1 MNNIAKI
8 KLFSKI
14 AKPNWWIWSLQLATY
29 LAIFVLGIFAAIP
42 SANAITS
49 ISVGDINNTILWLV
63 LAFVVVF
70 SQQAL
75 TWIADRLYYTNMNI
89 IWRNIHG
96 KIYDKISHA
105 TNASFVTTSKEKI
118 INIAYSNIGTMGDFP
133 NYAAKYI
140 SYFIQALTSIV
151 ILLTYNFIIGIA
163 IVVVCVLIFF
173 VQNFLNKKIEEQS
186 DIYYNYQDKAL
197 EVMTDSYNNRN
208 LTSDL
213 NIEDRLNKKY
223 LTYIKSTQKAKRK
236 YGSLYSL
243 TDNWVPFAYKLI
255 ICALSVYMVIL
266 TKSNILTL
274 TLYLVL
280 TNYLT
285 QSITKMTDSYVILDS
300 LDSTNVATLR
310 VKNVLEMDQEDMQ
323 EFGKN
328 ASDDVSGEVIFTNAS
343 YVPKTDDFTGTIKKF
358 NLKLAKN
365 STTLIYGTHQCGKR
379 AIFYMLNR
387 TIRPN
392 TGTVTLDNINI
403 YDFDKE
409 TYKHN
414 FAVATSKNYLY
425 NDTIMKNLQLSGAH
439 KSQIYEVCKKLGV
452 HDKIVGTTSSY
463 NTNLSK
469 EQTALNNFDIYLL
482 GIARA
487 LCTNAEVIC
496 LYELPQGLTIEQK
509 ARIKS
514 LIKYISK
521 SHTLLIF
528 AYNDYLADV
537 CSNVYS
543 VVKGDITCVKRKG
556 ALANKKEA

>member
-1 MNNIAKI
+1 MNNLAKI

-14 AKPNWWIWSLQLATY
+14 AKPNWWIWTFQLLCY
-29 LAIFVLGIFAAIP
+29 LAIFVLGIFAAVP
-42 SANAITS
+42 SANAITA
-49 ISVGDINNTILWLV
+49 ITLGDINKTVMWLV
-63 LAFVVVF
+63 LAFVIVL
-70 SQQAL
+70 SQQIF
-75 TWIADRLYYTNMNI
+75 TWIADRLYYANMNV
-89 IWRNIHG
+89 IWQNIHG

-118 INIAYSNIGTMGDFP
+118 INIAYSNIGTIGDFP

-140 SYFIQALTSIV
+140 SYFIQAITSII

-173 VQNFLNKKIEEQS
+173 IQNFLNKKIEKQS
-186 DIYYNYQDKAL
+186 DIYYHYQDKAL

-208 LTSDL
+208 ITRDL
-213 NIEDRLNKKY
+213 NIEEKLNKKY
-223 LTYIKSTQKAKRK
+223 LTNIKSAQNAKMR
-236 YGSLYSL
+236 YGKLYSL
-243 TDNWVPFAYKLI
+243 TDNWVPFMYKAI
-255 ICALSVYMVIL
+255 ICALSIYMVYL

-274 TLYLVL
+274 TLYLIL

-285 QSITKMTDSYVILDS
+285 QSITKMTDSYVIIDK
-300 LDSTNVATLR
+300 LDSTNVAILR

-328 ASDDVSGEVIFTNAS
+328 ASDNINGEVVFTNAS
-343 YVPKTDDFTGTIKKF
+343 YIPKTDDFTGTIKKF
-358 NLKLAKN
+358 NLKLTKN

-387 TIRPN
+387 TIRPT

-414 FAVATSKNYLY
+414 LAVATSKNYLY
-425 NDTIMKNLQLSGAH
+425 NDTIMKNLQLSGAS
-439 KSQIYEVCKKLGV
+439 KSQIYEVCKRLGV
-452 HDKIVGTTSSY
+452 HDKIVSTANSY

-469 EQTALNNFDIYLL
+469 EQTNINNFDIYLL
-482 GIARA
+482 GVARA

-496 LYELPQGLTIEQK
+496 LYELPQGITMEQR

-521 SHTLLIF
+521 THTVVIF
-528 AYNDYLADV
+528 AYNDSLSDV
-537 CSNVYS
+537 CSNVYN
-543 VVKGDITCVKRKG
+543 VVKGDIIQTKKKSVV
-556 ALANKKEA
+556 LNKKEA